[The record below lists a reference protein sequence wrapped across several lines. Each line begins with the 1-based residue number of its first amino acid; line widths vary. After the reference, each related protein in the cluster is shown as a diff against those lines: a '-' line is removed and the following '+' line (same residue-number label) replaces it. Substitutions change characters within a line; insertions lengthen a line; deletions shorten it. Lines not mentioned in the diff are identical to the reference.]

1 MYKRQLLTRGAGR
14 EWVRQHADYAD
25 LSAHY
30 DQHLRATVREFSR
43 PCGIGVLPRTARAAR
58 LLTRGVRALRTPDTP
73 PIGPEHPPIV
83 PSPSSQRACADGTA
97 A

>member
-1 MYKRQLLTRGAGR
+1 PPSGQARSEVTYRCGSP
-14 EWVRQHADYAD
+14 D
-25 LSAHY
+25 LSVHY

-43 PCGIGVLPRTARAAR
+43 PCGIGVLPRTARAAH

-83 PSPSSQRACADGTA
+83 SSPSARRAESNGPTA
-97 A
+97 